1 MRASTNI
8 LDNNHVKMIVEVD
21 EVELAS
27 AIDETVA
34 QLAQSITIKGFRKG
48 KAPRQLIEAR
58 IGGAG
63 ALRAEAI
70 NSSMGDFYARA
81 VSDTLID
88 PIGQPAI
95 NVLSGES
102 EGPLEFEVEVE
113 VRPEVDI
120 VGHREIKVTIPSPL
134 VGDDE
139 IEQQITR
146 LRETDS
152 ELRDVDRPIVTGD
165 VLVVDIHGEDPSGNE
180 DPMDLS
186 DYSYTVGSAA
196 IAEGV
201 DETIIGLR
209 AGETLQATG
218 RKSEGVFINFTID
231 IKQVRERIL
240 PDLTDEWVEENTEY
254 ATVEAL
260 REGILEQL
268 RRRKL
273 VEAQF
278 ARRDATLVALSDLV
292 DAELAPEVLVTREIE
307 QRLSDL
313 SQRLEQQGL
322 GFDYFLQLTNQNPE
336 QLVEVLREDSMRA
349 VRIDLALRA
358 LVRVEGLEPSD
369 DEIEKELIDTA
380 AAMRVGE
387 AELRKNLRDN
397 GRMPAFAAEVAKM
410 KASRWLLDNA
420 TYVDANGAQIE
431 RTLLETDQSDEVSA

>member
-8 LDNNHVKMIVEVD
+8 LDNNHVKLIVEVD
-21 EVELAS
+21 ESEIAA
-27 AIDETVA
+27 AIDHTAAE
-34 QLAQSITIKGFRKG
+34 LAQSLTIKGFRKG

-95 NVLSGES
+95 SVTSGES
-102 EGPLEFEVEVE
+102 EGPLGFEAEVE
-113 VRPEVDI
+113 VRPEVDV
-120 VGHREIKVTIPSPL
+120 VGHRALRVTIPSPI

-139 IEQQITR
+139 IEEQITR
-146 LRETDS
+146 IRETDS
-152 ELRDVDRPIVTGD
+152 ELRDVDRPVITGD
-165 VLVVDIHGEDPSGNE
+165 VLVLDVTGLDPAGQDE
-180 DPMDLS
+180 PIELS
-186 DYSYTVGSAA
+186 DFSYTVGSGA

-201 DETIIGLR
+201 DETIVGLR
-209 AGETLQATG
+209 VGETLEATG
-218 RKSEGVFINFTID
+218 RKSEGVYVNFTIV

-240 PDLTDEWVEENTEY
+240 PDLTDEWVEENSEY

-278 ARRDATLVALSDLV
+278 ARRDASLVALSELV
-292 DAELAPEVLVTREIE
+292 EADVAPEVLVTREIE

-336 QLVEVLREDSMRA
+336 QLVEVLRDDSLRA

-358 LVRVEGLEPSD
+358 LVRAEGLTPSD
-369 DEIEKELIDTA
+369 DEIESELVDTA
-380 AAMRVGE
+380 TAMRVSE
-387 AELRKNLRDN
+387 KELRTNLRDN

-410 KASRWLLDNA
+410 KASKWLLENV
-420 TYVDANGAQIE
+420 TYVDSSGAEID
-431 RTLLETDQSDEVSA
+431 RSLLETDQSDEVSA